1 MMPLYQTR
9 TGRLLYWK
17 APIMK
22 QIKAICVY
30 CGSRT
35 GHPVHIKLA
44 KEMGRIMAKKGMD
57 LVYGGGNVGLMGM
70 IAREVKARGG
80 RVTGVIPEHLNEIEI
95 AFTEADVLHV
105 VQDMQTRKRVMFD
118 LSDAFV
124 ALPGGLGTLDEI
136 LDVIT
141 MAQLGMHDKPV
152 VMLNHDGY
160 WDPFFAVIDHMIE
173 GGFVDSRARQL
184 YHTVGQ
190 VKEVLPALNS
200 WRPAVNSDR

>member
-1 MMPLYQTR
+1 
-9 TGRLLYWK
+9 
-17 APIMK
+17 MK

-44 KEMGRIMAKKGMD
+44 KEMGRIMAEKGMD

-95 AFTEADVLHV
+95 AYTEADALHV